1 MMSGWDEGA
10 ARSLL
15 QAHLA
20 GEGQLL
26 PALHALVEHFGY
38 VDDRAMN
45 LLAEAFD
52 LSRADVVGVVSFYTD
67 FRRTP
72 PGRHVV
78 KICRAEACQAS
89 GVEALVATL
98 EDDLATAM
106 DTTSSDGG
114 VTLETVYCLGN
125 CALGP
130 AVLIDGKLYGR
141 ATADAVRRR
150 VAS

>member
-1 MMSGWDEGA
+1 MPGWDEGL

-15 QAHLA
+15 APYRA
-20 GEGQLL
+20 GDGTLL

-38 VDDRAMN
+38 VDDRAMK
-45 LLAEAFD
+45 LLAEVFD
-52 LSRADVVGVVSFYTD
+52 LSRADVAGVVSFYTD

-89 GVEALVATL
+89 GVEALVASL

-106 DTTSSDGG
+106 DTTSTDGA

-141 ATADAVRRR
+141 ATAETVTRR
-150 VAS
+150 VTS